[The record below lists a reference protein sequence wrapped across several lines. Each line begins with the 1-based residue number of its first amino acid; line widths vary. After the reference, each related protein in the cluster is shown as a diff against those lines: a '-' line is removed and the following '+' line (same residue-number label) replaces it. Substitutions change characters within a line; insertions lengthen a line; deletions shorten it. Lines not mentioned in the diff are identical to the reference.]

1 MHILLILFFFFLM
14 IRRPPRSTLFPYTTL
29 FRSRPHLPHGF
40 VLGISVGSPAE
51 AARVGA
57 WPADYWSVG
66 PCFATGN
73 KADAGT
79 PLGPEGFAALARLA
93 PAGLPVIAIGGI
105 TPANVGAL
113 ARAGAAGG
121 AGHRGA
127 VGGGGGGP
135 RAATRRPGAAGF
147 CTV

>member
-51 AARVGA
+51 AARVGD

-73 KADAGT
+73 KTDAGT

-93 PAGLPVIAIGGI
+93 PAGRPVIAIGGI
-105 TPANVGAL
+105 APANVGAL
-113 ARAGAAGG
+113 ATARAAGV
-121 AGHRGA
+121 AVIGA
-127 VGGGGGGP
+127 VWGGEANDP
-135 RAATRRPGAAGF
+135 AAATRALRAAF
-147 CTV
+147 A

>member
-1 MHILLILFFFFLM
+1 MT
-14 IRRPPRSTLFPYTTL
+14 RPPPSSPLSPTPPLSLSPGQAAPPLDRL
-29 FRSRPHLPHGF
+29 RPHLPHGF

-79 PLGPEGFAALARLA
+79 PLGPERSEERRVGKECKSRW
-93 PAGLPVIAIGGI
+93 
-105 TPANVGAL
+105 TPY
-113 ARAGAAGG
+113 
-121 AGHRGA
+121 H
-127 VGGGGGGP
+127 
-135 RAATRRPGAAGF
+135 
-147 CTV
+147 